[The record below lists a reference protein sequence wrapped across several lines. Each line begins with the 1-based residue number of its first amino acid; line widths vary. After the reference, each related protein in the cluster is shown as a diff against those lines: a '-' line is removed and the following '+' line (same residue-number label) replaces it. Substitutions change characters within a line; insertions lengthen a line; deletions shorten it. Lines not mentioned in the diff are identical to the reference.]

1 GVPGPIPG
9 LRTRIG
15 RAVVRMANSASNHN
29 ERRTTMFKRSLQIV
43 GAALAVALVSASAV
57 AQKVQVFVG
66 TDYPFAVA
74 YVAAAKNMFA
84 KYGLDATVNTFNTGT
99 DAVLAMRSAKAGYV
113 LAGDLPSAKTW
124 AIGDVIGIAPVT
136 WDDSSLAVLAAPGI
150 EKASDLR
157 GKKISTPLGSTGEIF
172 F

>member
-1 GVPGPIPG
+1 
-9 LRTRIG
+9 
-15 RAVVRMANSASNHN
+15 M
-29 ERRTTMFKRSLQIV
+29 
-43 GAALAVALVSASAV
+43 

-74 YVAAAKNMFA
+74 YVADAKGYFK

-113 LAGDLPSAKTW
+113 LAGDLPSVRTW
-124 AIGDVIGIAPVT
+124 AVGDVVGIAPVT

-150 EKASDLR
+150 NTASDLR
-157 GKKISTPLGSTGEIF
+157 GKKVSTPLGSTVRSSS
-172 F
+172 